1 MKKRHKTIRKW
12 PIEKT
17 GAKNVPS
24 LLSESLKQ
32 ATSRPKRNHI
42 KWVVLG
48 EGGGGMSGTEP
59 GKLCAMKCYQSIK
72 QDLTDKFWGILLKR
86 AWWL

>member
-48 EGGGGMSGTEP
+48 EGGGNVWDGTRKTVCDEV
-59 GKLCAMKCYQSIK
+59 LSIRK
-72 QDLTDKFWGILLKR
+72 AGFD
-86 AWWL
+86 